1 LFANKLVYWWVISTV
16 AFSSGRERLD
26 PFHFFSVLFCNS
38 ERSSEM
44 KSWRRLAPSAWCLV
58 MLMVAGCSRTAAPTD
73 SPSATGPTE
82 TSSSASLDDRDI
94 RVTGPYVH
102 DNMAVFLIH
111 ADHQESGDFLTLQ
124 EGLSKG
130 LVEVKEKEQQQVRE
144 LLIDNKSDQPLYL
157 QEGERLQGGKQDRI
171 IASSLVIPAH
181 SGKQTLPAFC
191 VEQSRWAEGQKGGVF
206 TVGPNPALAPK
217 AVRGAAKYEKEQGQ
231 IWNSVAALKD
241 GAAAN
246 LSAANTNS
254 SINELFDAPKILSLS
269 EEYAANLSSIL
280 DKHPDAV
287 GVAIAV
293 NGQFEEA
300 DIYPNH
306 GLLAKLYPRLVQSYA
321 VQAALRKDQA
331 KEAPSLSS
339 ADIVACL
346 KKGPAKSQREERLDS
361 YNCLEIK
368 ELDNKRFTCATNYD
382 GRLVNYQVMQKKN
395 AAPNAAKQSDAPAN
409 QVRQQP
415 AGPDW

>member
-1 LFANKLVYWWVISTV
+1 
-16 AFSSGRERLD
+16 
-26 PFHFFSVLFCNS
+26 
-38 ERSSEM
+38 
-44 KSWRRLAPSAWCLV
+44 
-58 MLMVAGCSRTAAPTD
+58 MLTVAGCSRSDAPTD
-73 SPSATGPTE
+73 SPSTAAPTE
-82 TSSSASLDDRDI
+82 TPSVAAPTVSSSSANLDDRDI
-94 RVTGPYVH
+94 RVTGPYVY

-111 ADHQESGDFLTLQ
+111 ADKQEPGDFLTLA

-130 LVEVKEKEQQQVRE
+130 LVEVTEKDQQQVRE
-144 LLIDNKSDQPLYL
+144 LLIDNKSDRPLYL
-157 QEGERLQGGKQDRI
+157 QEGERLQGGNQDRI

-191 VEQSRWAEGQKGGVF
+191 VEQSRWMAGKGGRVF
-206 TVGPNPALAPK
+206 TACPNAALAPK
-217 AVRGAAKYEKEQGQ
+217 SVRGAAKYEKGQGQ
-231 IWNSVAALKD
+231 IWSAVAAIKD

-254 SINELFDAPKILSLS
+254 SINELFDAPKIQSFS
-269 EEYAANLSSIL
+269 EEYAVHLSAVL

-306 GLLAKLYPRLVQSYA
+306 GLLGKLYPRLVQSYA

-331 KEAPSLSS
+331 REAPSLSA

-346 KKGPAKSQREERLDS
+346 KKGPAKSQRVERLDA
-361 YNCLEIK
+361 YNCLEIQ
-368 ELDNKRFTCATNYD
+368 ELDNKRFTCATNYE
-382 GRLVNYQVMQKKN
+382 GRMVNFQVMQKKPAS
-395 AAPNAAKQSDAPAN
+395 AATKQSNSPVN
-409 QVRQQP
+409 QTRQESVGI
-415 AGPDW
+415 AW

>member
-1 LFANKLVYWWVISTV
+1 
-16 AFSSGRERLD
+16 
-26 PFHFFSVLFCNS
+26 
-38 ERSSEM
+38 M
-44 KSWRRLAPSAWCLV
+44 
-58 MLMVAGCSRTAAPTD
+58 MLMVAGCSRSAAPTE
-73 SPSATGPTE
+73 SPSAVADTPLPST
-82 TSSSASLDDRDI
+82 SASLDDRDI

-130 LVEVKEKEQQQVRE
+130 LVEVTEKDQQQVRE
-144 LLIDNKSDQPLYL
+144 LLIDNKSDRPLYL

-191 VEQSRWAEGQKGGVF
+191 VEQSRWTEGKGGAAF
-206 TVGPNPALAPK
+206 AACPNPALAPK
-217 AVRGAAKYEKEQGQ
+217 AVRGAAKYAKEQGQ
-231 IWNSVAALKD
+231 IWSAVAALKD

-246 LSAANTNS
+246 LGAMNSNS
-254 SINELFDAPKILSLS
+254 SINELFDAPKIQSLS
-269 EEYAANLSSIL
+269 EEYAANLTAIL

-321 VQAALRKDQA
+321 VQATLRKDQA
-331 KEAPSLSS
+331 KEASSLSA

-346 KKGPAKSQREERLDS
+346 KKGPAKSQREERLDAR
-361 YNCLEIK
+361 NCLEIK
-368 ELDNKRFTCATNYD
+368 ELDNKRLTCATNFD
-382 GRLVNYQVMQKKN
+382 GRMVNYQVMRKADGDATAPHPNNPPAQSNRQN
-395 AAPNAAKQSDAPAN
+395 AAPSD
-409 QVRQQP
+409 
-415 AGPDW
+415 W